1 MTWIICIPSSVNS
14 GHVEADFEFTIA
26 LDGTVNETVN
36 MAPPDKS
43 ADIPTPEIV
52 KYNWSEKDVGSLQS
66 AYFIGYLGTEYAFKT
81 FHDLFRFHDLRSNL
95 ASH

>member
-1 MTWIICIPSSVNS
+1 MM
-14 GHVEADFEFTIA
+14 
-26 LDGTVNETVN
+26 NETVN

-43 ADIPTPEIV
+43 ADIPPPDIV

-81 FHDLFRFHDLRSNL
+81 FHDPFRFHDLRPNL